1 MRKLLSNKGQV
12 SLELGLLLG
21 AAVAVA
27 SIAGFYY
34 LKTTKNTSFT
44 SKESASKVVEGTHNK
59 NIEIV
64 DDVTEVLNNG

>member
-12 SLELGLLLG
+12 SLELGVLLG
-21 AAVAVA
+21 AAVAIA

-34 LKTTKNTSFT
+34 LKTTKNNSFT
-44 SKESASKVVEGTHNK
+44 SKESASKVVEETHNK

>member
-44 SKESASKVVEGTHNK
+44 SKESASKVVEKTHNK
-59 NIEIV
+59 NIKIV